1 MKRIFLYISLTLCFL
16 GCNHKDLLW
25 TELVDDLDGRITYL
39 EQICSEMN
47 TNITSLQTIVD
58 VLQSNDYITGIVEIK
73 RDGVVI
79 GYTITFGKHDPITIY
94 HGQDGKDGQNG
105 ADGKDGQDGSTP
117 IIGVAKDTDGVYY
130 WTLNSEWLLDENGN
144 KLPVSGSN
152 GKNGATPQLKI
163 EEGYWYVS
171 YDDGTTWTQLGKA
184 VGENGQDGNKGDKGD
199 KGEDGDSMFT
209 SVTQDDNYV
218 YFTLADGTVIKIAKD
233 TNSNDQPNS
242 EFIFTI
248 TYDSN
253 GGEGVML
260 PDTFYYGQAGKVSN
274 CSYVKEG
281 YFSANWNTKPDGTG
295 APYSYNCQVT
305 IEKNIV
311 LYAQWKKNTGT
322 KNGYEWVDLGLSVK
336 WATMNIGASKPEENG
351 LYFAWGEV
359 EPKDYYSWG
368 TYKYC
373 SGSEY
378 TITKY
383 CTDSYWG
390 NVDNKTILDPS
401 DDAATVNWGGD
412 WRMPTKEEINELLTK
427 CTFTK
432 TGNYID
438 SPIKIIGKNGN
449 SIILPLSGSYSEDY
463 LSLGQGHGLYW
474 SSSGYNSSGSHISI
488 NVDKLSLYSI
498 SRYVGLPIRPVCP

>member
-1 MKRIFLYISLTLCFL
+1 MDKFIILADVTCDLT
-16 GCNHKDLLW
+16 
-25 TELVDDLDGRITYL
+25 E
-39 EQICSEMN
+39 EMREYFGV
-47 TNITSLQTIVD
+47 Q
-58 VLQSNDYITGIVEIK
+58 DYIPGHINLGNGREEITRLEWDYIEAK
-73 RDGVVI
+73 EFYKMLGS
-79 GYTITFGKHDPITIY
+79 
-94 HGQDGKDGQNG
+94 KDN
-105 ADGKDGQDGSTP
+105 KISTAP
-117 IIGVAKDTDGVYY
+117 PNLEEYYNKFVA
-130 WTLNSEWLLDENGN
+130 
-144 KLPVSGSN
+144 
-152 GKNGATPQLKI
+152 
-163 EEGYWYVS
+163 
-171 YDDGTTWTQLGKA
+171 
-184 VGENGQDGNKGDKGD
+184 
-199 KGEDGDSMFT
+199 
-209 SVTQDDNYV
+209 
-218 YFTLADGTVIKIAKD
+218 
-233 TNSNDQPNS
+233 
-242 EFIFTI
+242 
-248 TYDSN
+248 
-253 GGEGVML
+253 
-260 PDTFYYGQAGKVSN
+260 
-274 CSYVKEG
+274 YVKEG

-488 NVDKLSLYSI
+488 NFDKLSLYSI